1 MHKFVHKYIYTH
13 SCVYSKKQ
21 RKIADFIQ
29 RANTRNAHFI
39 YTHTHIYIHATY
51 QKTEK
56 IFRFY
61 TTSQPKNS
69 KNTMTTLTQVEV
81 LKSPLAIVWQ
91 GPMRCLKLQ
100 ASSRKRA
107 TNYRAVL
114 RKETYEDTASYGS
127 SPPCTQCT
135 KQNDDIADFGNF
147 LQSYEIFEPGRNFQK
162 SARHSMYSNNGY
174 TIHFR
179 GCFFPPSTSSFQQ
192 SY

>member
-1 MHKFVHKYIYTH
+1 MCIFQKAAKNCRFHTTCQHKKCTFY
-13 SCVYSKKQ
+13 
-21 RKIADFIQ
+21 
-29 RANTRNAHFI
+29 I

-61 TTSQPKNS
+61 TTSQHKNS
-69 KNTMTTLTQVEV
+69 KNTMTTLTQVEI

-107 TNYRAVL
+107 TNYRALL